1 MPVRLPAP
9 LRPGDRIG
17 VTSPSSGVPSHLW
30 PRLEHAVGW
39 LRRAGYDVVVGACMD
54 GASHVS
60 APKEQRAAEL
70 TAMLADP
77 EIRAVVPPWGGDTA
91 IDILDQIGWD
101 ELAQAEP
108 TWVVGYSDTTT
119 WMLPL
124 TLRLGWGTLHGAN
137 LMDTPYAA
145 PDGLRHWTQVAA
157 ATGPLVQRA
166 VGRHRTAVFDDW
178 VGDPGVEVLDLD
190 APGGWALLDPA
201 SGPVDVTGLLVGG
214 CIEVLGPLAG
224 TAYADVAA
232 FGAEHAAEGVVVF
245 LEASDDD
252 AFTICRHLHAMR
264 YAGWFD
270 HAVAVL
276 VGRTHAPDS
285 STMTQD
291 EAVADAL
298 GGLGVPVVL
307 DVECGHVAPFLPLV
321 SGAPARV
328 VMAGDRRE
336 ITQDLTR

>member
-30 PRLEHAVGW
+30 PRFEHAADW

-60 APKEQRAAEL
+60 APKEERAAEL

-124 TLRLGWGTLHGAN
+124 TLRLGWGTLHGVN

-178 VGDPGVEVLDLD
+178 AGEPGVEVLDLD
-190 APGGWALLDPA
+190 ADGDWSLLDPA
-201 SGPVDVTGLLVGG
+201 SGPVDVTGRLVGG
-214 CIEVLGPLAG
+214 CIEVLGPLA
-224 TAYADVAA
+224 
-232 FGAEHAAEGVVVF
+232 
-245 LEASDDD
+245 
-252 AFTICRHLHAMR
+252 
-264 YAGWFD
+264 
-270 HAVAVL
+270 
-276 VGRTHAPDS
+276 
-285 STMTQD
+285 
-291 EAVADAL
+291 
-298 GGLGVPVVL
+298 
-307 DVECGHVAPFLPLV
+307 
-321 SGAPARV
+321 
-328 VMAGDRRE
+328 
-336 ITQDLTR
+336 